1 MVIPKHRARKRAE
14 GLCAIKK
21 DLCAIKKVETR
32 GHNLGRMFI
41 TATVVPRERDPLRSA
56 KQACK
61 TSTRSRGFL
70 LRARRER
77 PCDGP

>member
-41 TATVVPRERDPLRSA
+41 TSTSFRASVTSLCSA